1 MPILS
6 VVIPVYGA
14 DSCVPELCKRLKK
27 SLSSIT
33 QDFEI
38 ILVEDR
44 SPDTSWLKIV
54 KETELDSRVRGIRL
68 SRNFGQHRA
77 ITAGLDIAD
86 GDWVVVMDCDLQDPP
101 EAVPELYNK
110 ALEGYHIVMASFEKR
125 KESGARQLISKVFWL
140 MLSRLAGFDFD
151 FKNGNFRI
159 MSSLVV
165 QNFRKYREQ
174 LRLLG
179 GINNLMGF
187 TKCSIKIERHERHFG
202 KSSYTLSKL
211 VSIAFEICMAY
222 SDKPLKI
229 AVGVGLSLS
238 SLSVIVGI
246 YFIYLQFTGSLEVPG
261 WASLIVSTYLV
272 GGLILASIGV
282 LGYYSGRIFDE
293 VKNRP
298 LYLIEQITPS
308 PLVSQKNFI
317 PSQIKN
323 SVIWITGLSGSGK
336 STLAKEVANRLRGT
350 GEKVVMLDGDKMRE
364 VFGNVKENSAN
375 HGKSARLDLAMQY
388 AKLCRLIASQG
399 TTVICS
405 TISMFC
411 EVQAWNRDNIP
422 GYFEVYL
429 KVPLS
434 ELRRRDPKGIYQRFD
449 SGKLK
454 DVAGLDLEVDE
465 PQTPDILFE
474 FDSTL
479 SLSDLADEVIKKI
492 NIETN

>member
-1 MPILS
+1 MPVLS

-14 DSCVPELCKRLKK
+14 DSCVPELCNRLNK

-44 SPDTSWLKIV
+44 SPDASWAKIV
-54 KETELDSRVRGIRL
+54 EETKIDSRVRGIRL

-77 ITAGLDIAD
+77 ITAGLDIAE

-101 EAVPELYNK
+101 EAIPELYKK
-110 ALEGYHIVMASFEKR
+110 ALGGYHIVMASFEER
-125 KESGARQLISKVFWL
+125 KESWVRQFISKLFWSL
-140 MLSRLAGFDFD
+140 LSRLAGFEFD

-159 MSSLVV
+159 MSRLVV

-187 TKCSIKIERHERHFG
+187 TQCSINIDRHERHSG

-211 VSIAFEICMAY
+211 LSIAFEICMAY
-222 SDKPLKI
+222 SDKPLKL

-238 SLSVIVGI
+238 SLSVLVGA
-246 YFIYLQFTGSLEVPG
+246 YFIYLQLTGSLEVPG

-272 GGLILASIGV
+272 GGLVLASVGV
-282 LGYYSGRIFDE
+282 LGYYLGKIFDE
-293 VKNRP
+293 VKDRP

-308 PLVSQKNFI
+308 PIAPPKNVI
-317 PSQIKN
+317 PYKIKH
-323 SVIWITGLSGSGK
+323 SVIWITGLSGAGK
-336 STLAKEVANRLRGT
+336 STLAKEIANRLRA
-350 GEKVVMLDGDKMRE
+350 EREEVVVLDGDEMRE
-364 VFGNVKENSAN
+364 VFGNVKENSTN
-375 HGKSARLDLAMQY
+375 HGRAARLDLAMRY
-388 AKLCRLIASQG
+388 AKLCRLVSSQG

-405 TISMFC
+405 TISMFN
-411 EVQAWNRDNIP
+411 EVHEWNRENIP

-429 KVPLS
+429 KVPLT
-434 ELRRRDPKGIYQRFD
+434 ELKRRDPKGIYQRFD

-454 DVAGLDLEVDE
+454 NVAGLDLEVDE

>member
-14 DSCVPELCKRLKK
+14 DSCVPELCKRLQK

-33 QDFEI
+33 QDYEI

-44 SPDTSWLKIV
+44 SPDTSWSKII
-54 KETELDSRVRGIRL
+54 KETELDSRVRGVRL

-101 EAVPELYNK
+101 EAIPELYSK
-110 ALEGYHIVMASFEKR
+110 ALEGHHIVMASFEER
-125 KESGARQLISKVFWL
+125 KESWVRQFISKIFWL
-140 MLSRLAGFDFD
+140 ILSRLAGFDFD

-159 MSSLVV
+159 MSRLVV

-187 TKCSIKIERHERHFG
+187 TKCSIKIERQERHSG

-211 VSIAFEICMAY
+211 LSIAFEICMAY
-222 SDKPLKI
+222 SDKPLKL
-229 AVGVGLSLS
+229 AVGIGLSLS

-246 YFIYLQFTGSLEVPG
+246 YFIYLQLSGSLEVPG

-282 LGYYSGRIFDE
+282 LGYYLGRVFDE

-298 LYLIEQITPS
+298 LYLIEQITSS
-308 PLVSQKNFI
+308 PLASPKNLV
-317 PSQIKN
+317 PSEITN
-323 SVIWITGLSGSGK
+323 SVIWITGLSGAGK
-336 STLAKEVANRLRGT
+336 STLAKEVANKLQNAR
-350 GEKVVMLDGDKMRE
+350 EKIVMLDGDEMRE

-375 HGKSARLDLAMQY
+375 HGRTARLELAMQY
-388 AKLCRLIASQG
+388 AKLCRLIATQG

-405 TISMFC
+405 TISMFR
-411 EVQAWNRDNIP
+411 EVHEWNRENIP

-434 ELRRRDPKGIYQRFD
+434 ELRRRDPKGIYRRFN
-449 SGKLK
+449 SGVLK

-474 FDSTL
+474 FDSKQ